1 MRIRTVLAALA
12 LPSAIVVAPALS
24 AQSSPPPAAA
34 PQSLIETSGRAEAR
48 IVPDRA
54 TITVGVES
62 RGATAAAAAADNARR
77 QRAILDTLRSLGLTS
92 DLLST
97 QNYSVSPEMQYP
109 QGGQPRVTGYTVSNV
124 VRVEVRRLDD
134 VPRIIDASLAKGAN
148 QIASLQF
155 YSSKADSVRRVA
167 LAQAVAN
174 ARADAE
180 VLARAAGGSLG
191 ALLELSTEPNEIRPI
206 TVPIAMARM
215 SAAAPTPIEPGEAT
229 ISAFVSARWAVQGAR

>member
-24 AQSSPPPAAA
+24 AQSSPPPPAA
-34 PQSLIETSGRAEAR
+34 PQSLIETSGRADAR

-54 TITVGVES
+54 TITIGVES

-191 ALLELSTEPNEIRPI
+191 GLLELSTEPNEIRPM

>member
-1 MRIRTVLAALA
+1 MRIPPALVALA
-12 LPSAIVVAPALS
+12 LSSVAVPAPPLV
-24 AQSSPPPAAA
+24 AQTPTSPPSA
-34 PQSLIETSGRAEAR
+34 PQSLIQTTGRAEVR
-48 IVPDRA
+48 IAPDRA
-54 TITVGVES
+54 TITIGVES
-62 RGATAAAAAADNARR
+62 RGATAAAAGADNARR

-97 QNYSVSPEMQYP
+97 ENYSVSPEMQYP

-124 VRVEVRRLDD
+124 VRVEVHRLDD

-148 QIASLQF
+148 QITSLQF

-191 ALLELSTEPNEIRPI
+191 GLLELSTEPSEVRPI
-206 TVPIAMARM
+206 AVPIAMSRM
-215 SAAAPTPIEPGEAT
+215 AGAAPTPIEPGEAT
-229 ISAFVSARWAVQGAR
+229 ISAFVSARWALQGAR

>member
-1 MRIRTVLAALA
+1 MLALSSMFAATPTLAAQA
-12 LPSAIVVAPALS
+12 PTSPPSAH
-24 AQSSPPPAAA
+24 
-34 PQSLIETSGRAEAR
+34 QSLIETTGRADVR

-54 TITVGVES
+54 TIMIGVES
-62 RGATAAAAAADNARR
+62 RGATAAAAGADNARR
-77 QRAILDTLRSLGLTS
+77 QHAILDTLRSLGLTS

-109 QGGQPRVTGYTVSNV
+109 QGGPPHLTGYSVSNV
-124 VRVEVRRLDD
+124 VRVEVRRLED

-148 QIASLQF
+148 QITSLQF

-191 ALLELSTEPNEIRPI
+191 ALLVLSTEPNEIRPI
-206 TVPIAMARM
+206 GTPIAMARM
-215 SAAAPTPIEPGEAT
+215 APAPTPIEPGEAT
-229 ISAFVSARWAVQGAR
+229 ISAVVTARWELQGGR